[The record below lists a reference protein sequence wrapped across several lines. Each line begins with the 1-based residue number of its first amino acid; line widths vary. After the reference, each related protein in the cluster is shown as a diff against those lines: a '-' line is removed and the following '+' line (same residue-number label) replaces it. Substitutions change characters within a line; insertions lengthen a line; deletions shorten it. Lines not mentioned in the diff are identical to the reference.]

1 MKQDFKWNERKRIWC
16 GLPWTFTK
24 YGMNDDRIFVRKGFL
39 NIKEMEVRLYRILNI
54 SISRSFI
61 QRIFGLGTIHIDSTD
76 HDLKCFELKNIKH
89 SEEIKEMI
97 SESVEEE
104 RSRNRVSSREFMSGS
119 GEGDDMEYLDDDI

>member
-1 MKQDFKWNERKRIWC
+1 MCFLCSSLVFISKYNNNE
-16 GLPWTFTK
+16 
-24 YGMNDDRIFVRKGFL
+24 
-39 NIKEMEVRLYRILNI
+39 EVSEI
-54 SISRSFI
+54 SLDKSWDSES
-61 QRIFGLGTIHIDSTD
+61 TVDSTD

-119 GEGDDMEYLDDDI
+119 GEGDDMEDLDDDI